1 LADYVE
7 TYTGKVLKEIEKRLI
22 ETYKEAQRDILQKMA
37 EFEKKH
43 RAKNA
48 LMQQKL
54 KAGEI
59 TQEQYRTWMQGQV
72 FIGKQW
78 EEKKK
83 SIEKILL
90 DADRQAAKIINE
102 KSLDVFA
109 ESANWS
115 AYEIEKE
122 LGGAVNF
129 GLYNTR
135 TVSKLIE
142 EQPELLPRRVIN
154 GVKADAWNAKKIAN
168 AISQGII
175 QGEGIPEISK
185 RIARDTGISAGKS
198 STLYART
205 AMTGA
210 QNAGRQERMLETEE
224 QGIEVKKMWIATLD
238 DRTRDAHSEMDG
250 QTVDVDAP
258 FHSREFGDIMFP
270 GDPSAEP
277 GNLYNCRC
285 AMKHV
290 FPKYQKLGK
299 RERIAYY
306 TDENG
311 NRKSYKVG
319 DVTYKEWQ
327 KIKEQT
333 KPRQVK

>member
-1 LADYVE
+1 MADYVE
-7 TYTGKVLKEIEKRLI
+7 TYTDKVLKEIEKRLI

-59 TQEQYRTWMQGQV
+59 TQEQYQTWMQGQV

-90 DADRQAAKIINE
+90 DADKQTAKIINE

-109 ESANWS
+109 ESANYT
-115 AYEIEKE
+115 AYTMEKDFA
-122 LGGAVNF
+122 GAINF

-135 TVSKLIE
+135 AVAQLIKDR
-142 EQPELLPRRVIN
+142 PELLPRCVVD
-154 GVKADAWNAKKIAN
+154 GKKAGAWNVKKIAN
-168 AISQGII
+168 AISRGII

-185 RIARDTGISAGKS
+185 RIARDTGISAGVAS
-198 STLYART
+198 IRYART

-210 QNAGRQERMLETEE
+210 QNAGILARIEE
-224 QGIEVKKMWIATLD
+224 QKEMGINVKKRWMAVLD
-238 DRTRDAHSEMDG
+238 SRTRDAHQHLDG
-250 QTVDVDAP
+250 QVQDVDKP
-258 FHSREFGDIMFP
+258 FESDLGEIRFP
-270 GDPSAEP
+270 GDPTAHP
-277 GNLYNCRC
+277 GNVYNCRC
-285 AMKHV
+285 RLINIYPNFKQE
-290 FPKYQKLGK
+290 F
-299 RERIAYY
+299 
-306 TDENG
+306 
-311 NRKSYKVG
+311 NRVAKEDGEYVDVG
-319 DVTYKEWQ
+319 DVTYDEWKQ
-327 KIKEQT
+327 SKT
-333 KPRQVK
+333 W

>member
-1 LADYVE
+1 MADFVE
-7 TYTGKVLKEIEKRLI
+7 TYTDKVLKEVEKRLI

-37 EFEKKH
+37 EFEKRH

-83 SIEKILL
+83 SIEKVLL

-109 ESANWS
+109 ESANYT
-115 AYEIEKE
+115 AYQIEKE
-122 LGGAVNF
+122 LKGAVNF

-135 TVSKLIE
+135 TVADLIQD
-142 EQPELLPRRVIN
+142 QPELLPWRVVD
-154 GVKADAWNAKKIAN
+154 GVKANAWNVKKIAN

-175 QGEGIPEISK
+175 QGEGIPEISR
-185 RIARDTGISAGKS
+185 RIARDTGIAAGRA

-210 QNAGRQERMLETEE
+210 QNAGRLERMKETEE
-224 QGIEVKKMWIATLD
+224 EGIEVKKMWVATLD
-238 DRTRDAHSEMDG
+238 DRTRDAHQEMDG
-250 QTVDVDAP
+250 QTVALDEP
-258 FHSREFGDIMFP
+258 FHSKEFGNIDYP
-270 GDPSAEP
+270 GDPSADP
-277 GNLYNCRC
+277 GNVYNCRC